1 MLILFEELI
10 LKIIIWCLKI
20 IDYLKEI
27 IDGIF
32 AKTPI
37 FKNGE
42 KINLINSF
50 IENDTIKYTFWII
63 FIISILIICIST
75 IISLVKNMILNN
87 QQVHMIIGKFLFS
100 IISVLIILA
109 LFIIGILFTNKIN
122 DLLCEFLN
130 FDSQFVISKELFNLF
145 VGKWNIGYSIQDIDI
160 NIINGEIL
168 FGEYNEYINNIFPIS
183 FVNNGMVDYNEF
195 DFILGFIASLG
206 ILISFIRII
215 FIIIKRIFKITFLYL
230 MLPICTST
238 IALDDGKRLKK
249 WKDNLIL
256 ELFSFFIVF
265 IAYNIISIM
274 LPLILQISFINIEIT
289 RVFKIF
295 LILVGY
301 YIIPNYKTFFTLNST
316 STKVV
321 KNVVSKNTSNVSG
334 LDMNHRYVDDK
345 L

>member
-37 FKNGE
+37 FKNEE

-256 ELFSFFIVF
+256 ELYLSC
-265 IAYNIISIM
+265 Y
-274 LPLILQISFINIEIT
+274 
-289 RVFKIF
+289 
-295 LILVGY
+295 
-301 YIIPNYKTFFTLNST
+301 
-316 STKVV
+316 
-321 KNVVSKNTSNVSG
+321 
-334 LDMNHRYVDDK
+334 H
-345 L
+345 